1 MNHPRIL
8 MVFHGIQFAEL
19 VNHGHPPAPGMAPV
33 SLGVPAQMPNVR
45 FRVFI
50 PRYWQAMVRT
60 EVACFGVNNYGDR
73 SSIWVNYDITISLR
87 H

>member
-1 MNHPRIL
+1 MATPRTGSHL
-8 MVFHGIQFAEL
+8 S
-19 VNHGHPPAPGMAPV
+19 PAPGMAPV

-60 EVACFGVNNYGDR
+60 EGAI
-73 SSIWVNYDITISLR
+73 IWGE
-87 H
+87 